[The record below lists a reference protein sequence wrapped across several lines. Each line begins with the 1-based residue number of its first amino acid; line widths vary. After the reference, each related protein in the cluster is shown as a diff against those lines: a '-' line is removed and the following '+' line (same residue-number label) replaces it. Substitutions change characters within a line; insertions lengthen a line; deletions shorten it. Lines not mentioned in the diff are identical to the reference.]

1 MIDISTCEKMMK
13 LEQRRASK
21 LGNADKKKLKG
32 VAREVYLQGFAGLS
46 KCEDVAAKG
55 NEGRGFKV
63 PVTAVSEE
71 YAKTDKK
78 NNKRK
83 KKCKKSGD

>member
-1 MIDISTCEKMMK
+1 MIDISLYEKMMK

-21 LGNADKKKLKG
+21 LVNADKKKLTG
-32 VAREVYLQGFAGLS
+32 MAREVYLQGFAGLS
-46 KCEDVAAKG
+46 NCEDVAARG

-63 PVTAVSEE
+63 PVYVSKE

-83 KKCKKSGD
+83 KKGKKSGD